1 MEHPL
6 GIGFLNEVYC
16 DIIASMKFRM
26 GVCGY
31 CGSIMVR
38 MLILIWKSKTM
49 TLTGIDFFRMLYRM
63 GADSGEDVEE
73 ECEDS
78 FTDDDEVEGESCQ
91 NQQT

>member
-1 MEHPL
+1 
-6 GIGFLNEVYC
+6 
-16 DIIASMKFRM
+16 
-26 GVCGY
+26 
-31 CGSIMVR
+31 MVKTV
-38 MLILIWKSKTM
+38 ILIWKSWTM

-78 FTDDDEVEGESCQ
+78 FIDDDEVEGESCQ